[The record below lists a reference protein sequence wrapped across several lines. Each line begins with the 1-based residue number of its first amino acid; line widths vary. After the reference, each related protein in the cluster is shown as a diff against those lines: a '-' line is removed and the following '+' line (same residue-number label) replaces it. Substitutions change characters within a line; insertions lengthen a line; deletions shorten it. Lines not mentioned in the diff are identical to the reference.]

1 MSYKDRVDRYV
12 NTQTWLVKENANS
25 AYSFSGLMAHLSESN
40 IKDHMLNKVYPKG
53 VSDAHIKGY
62 FHIHDLGLGLVGY
75 CAGWSLRQLLNEGY
89 NGVKDKVQSAPPK
102 HFRTALGQMV
112 NFLGTLQMEFAG
124 AQAFSSFD
132 TYLAPYVA
140 KDKLTYKEVRQG
152 IQEFIFNMNVPARW
166 GSQAPFTNITLDWV
180 APEDLKTVHPKIAG
194 QKLEETYSDFQDE
207 MDMINKAFLEVMLEG
222 DNNGRIFSFPIPTYN
237 ITKDFIWDS
246 DNAKLLFEMTAKYGI
261 PYFQNFINST
271 LKPGDVR
278 SMCCRL
284 QLDLRELKMR
294 GNGLFG
300 AGEQTGSIG
309 VVTLNLPKIAYET
322 KLKLNE
328 EGKIKKKTSYTQ
340 EIAEE
345 VFKQKLRQY
354 MDLARES
361 LEIKRQLITENMERN
376 LIPFTKRYLG
386 SWKNHFST
394 IGIIGMNE
402 ACLNLLGKDI
412 TTKVGTKFTEDMLDF
427 MRDIL
432 SDFQEETKT
441 MYNLEATPAEGTSY
455 RLARLDIEQYP
466 DIITQGEGE
475 SVHYTNSTQLPV
487 NHTNDIIKALT
498 HQDNIQTKYT
508 GGTVLH
514 VYLGERITDWINCM
528 LLVQKIANQTKMPYF
543 TITPTFSICPIHGYI
558 SGEHEFCPL
567 PHGEEGLKK
576 YGMEVEVKEDER

>member
-12 NTQTWLVKENANS
+12 NSQTWLVKENANS
-25 AYSFSGLMAHLSESN
+25 SYSFSGLMAHLSESN
-40 IKDHMLNKVYPKG
+40 IKDYMLSQVYPKNIA
-53 VSDAHIKGY
+53 DAHSNGY

-89 NGVKDKVQSAPPK
+89 NGVIDKVQSAPPK

-140 KDKLTYKEVRQG
+140 NDNLSYKEVRQG
-152 IQEFIFNMNVPARW
+152 IQEFIFNMNVPSRW
-166 GSQAPFTNITLDWV
+166 GSQAPFTNVTLDWV
-180 APEDLKTVHPKIAG
+180 VPEDLKTVHPKIG
-194 QKLEETYSDFQDE
+194 GKKIEETYEDFQE
-207 MDMINKAFLEVMLEG
+207 HMDMINRAFLEVMLEG
-222 DNNGRIFSFPIPTYN
+222 DQNGRIFSFPIPTYN
-237 ITKDFIWDS
+237 LTKDFVWDN

-271 LKPGDVR
+271 LKPSDVR

-309 VVTLNLPKIAYET
+309 VVTMNLPKIAYESKI
-322 KLKLNE
+322 KLLEQAKK
-328 EGKIKKKTSYTQ
+328 EGKRKFTD
-340 EIAEE
+340 ELALE
-345 VFKQKLRQY
+345 VFNQELLKYMKLGK
-354 MDLARES
+354 DS
-361 LEIKRQLITENMERN
+361 LEIKRDVITDNMNRG
-376 LIPFTKRYLG
+376 LMPFTKRYLG
-386 SWKNHFST
+386 SWVNHFST
-394 IGIIGMNE
+394 IGVIGMNE
-402 ACLNLLGKDI
+402 ACLNLLSEDI
-412 TTKVGTKFTEDMLDF
+412 TSERGVKFVEDVLDY
-427 MRDIL
+427 MRTIL
-432 SDFQEETKT
+432 ADFQEETKH
-441 MYNLEATPAEGTSY
+441 MYNLEATPAEGTTY
-455 RLARLDIEQYP
+455 RLAKLDKEQYP
-466 DIITQGEGE
+466 EIITQGEGN

-487 NHTNDIIKALT
+487 NYTNDIIKAIT

-514 VYLGERITDWINCM
+514 IFLGERVTDWINCM
-528 LLVQKIANQTKMPYF
+528 LLVQKIANQAKMPYF

-567 PHGEEGLKK
+567 PHSEEDLEKH
-576 YGMEVEVKEDER
+576 GMQVEVNEE